1 MPKSAIY
8 LRTREYNTHKTAN
21 RKLQRHLTFEP
32 QQPAPHLYIPGL
44 NPQQHMSQP
53 NTPPCDHPLVPP
65 LAGADLQMF
74 SYLPGPLVAQTRASF
89 EAGSL
94 LPSQE
99 EARDNFLF
107 LFRLNQD
114 ETYTE
119 LVTLEEL
126 AECLDAFFFA
136 GALTGG
142 GGGGGRRRI
151 LRCLELEQDI
161 FAAAPPA
168 GDSCSH
174 GDVHSA
180 MPPGASR
187 LAQSA
192 QGEWALTISVD
203 PNNRAGMPSP
213 LHNLLE
219 TLICE
224 MAHSFLESFICSCAS
239 CLAERTAVLSSNDD
253 RLLFVELLG
262 SITCVIREWDK
273 DLAAFY
279 LLEDSAD
286 V

>member
-1 MPKSAIY
+1 
-8 LRTREYNTHKTAN
+8 
-21 RKLQRHLTFEP
+21 
-32 QQPAPHLYIPGL
+32 
-44 NPQQHMSQP
+44 MSQP
-53 NTPPCDHPLVPP
+53 NTPPCDHHPVPS

-89 EAGSL
+89 ENGSL

-126 AECLDAFFFA
+126 AESLDVFFFA

-142 GGGGGRRRI
+142 GGRRI

-161 FAAAPPA
+161 FAAAPPV

-174 GDVHSA
+174 GDVHAA
-180 MPPGASR
+180 MPLGASS

-192 QGEWALTISVD
+192 QGEWGVTISID
-203 PNNRAGMPSP
+203 PNNRAGTPSP

-219 TLICE
+219 TLIYE

-262 SITCVIREWDK
+262 SITRVIREWDK